1 MFCGRRRR
9 ANDVAQTL
17 RGGLVHIRTP
27 KLCAFGRPTCAHS
40 DARLVHIRTPEVCTF
55 GRPSCA
61 HPDVR
66 TYVSKDVCLVGGHIV
81 MDPNIGF
88 AESGVCEKKYRP
100 KSMPASAVA
109 PFPHK
114 VNVVEPSKG
123 HVRVQK
129 RYFFSLR
136 LGHGKSSSTLITR
149 GEEAGNSSP
158 GRNRNGTLF
167 RKHRTRQNQCWGP

>member
-1 MFCGRRRR
+1 
-9 ANDVAQTL
+9 
-17 RGGLVHIRTP
+17 
-27 KLCAFGRPTCAHS
+27 
-40 DARLVHIRTPEVCTF
+40 
-55 GRPSCA
+55 
-61 HPDVR
+61 
-66 TYVSKDVCLVGGHIV
+66 

-88 AESGVCEKKYRP
+88 VGSGVCEKKYRP

-136 LGHGKSSSTLITR
+136 LGLGKSSSTLTHSGER
-149 GEEAGNSSP
+149 GGQLLA
-158 GRNRNGTLF
+158 R
-167 RKHRTRQNQCWGP
+167 